1 MEYDKID
8 ASEGID
14 TNKIGSLHEGIVYCY
29 WYFLKI
35 RFKFQPKVCDGCY
48 VMTQKSISFD
58 DAVIVTWKRR
68 NYRIKFWSMTKNEA
82 VDKMKYADLNEKS
95 GQL

>member
-1 MEYDKID
+1 MEYDIID
-8 ASEGID
+8 ALEGID
-14 TNKIGSLHEGIVYCY
+14 TNKIGSLRECIIYRY

-35 RFKFQPKVCDGCY
+35 RYKFQPKVCDGCH
-48 VMTQKSISFD
+48 VITQKSISFD

-68 NYRIKFWSMTKNEA
+68 NCRIKFWSMTKNEA
-82 VDKMKYADLNEKS
+82 LDKMKYTDLSEKS